1 MSFFFSS
8 FLLQTGRLTA
18 RSPGTTRTQPGAI
31 DDDKEALLAEAALVS
46 GVDHPNVESC
56 LGQISIGDP
65 KIIVFEFMAHGSL
78 LGWLEEHGAKAA
90 LKTKLKM
97 AIDIARGMQ
106 YLSNLRY
113 VHRVSCI
120 DETRPLLRRYGRF
133 AFVFVLIFFAFFFAF
148 FVPSVTSLSLSLS
161 RPPLFLS
168 FSLSPFLTPGSG
180 LAKRPCQ

>member
-1 MSFFFSS
+1 MANKRATEIKRSDLQLGKSIGQGAFGDVCLGELKTKNSSKKVRVACKTLKVCQYEGKCACLFSH
-8 FLLQTGRLTA
+8 FACARLTA
-18 RSPGTTRTQPGAI
+18 HSPGTTRTQPGAI

-46 GVDHPNVESC
+46 GFDHPNVVSC

-78 LGWLEEHGAKAA
+78 LGWLEEHGANAA

-113 VHRVSCI
+113 VHRVS
-120 DETRPLLRRYGRF
+120 R
-133 AFVFVLIFFAFFFAF
+133 
-148 FVPSVTSLSLSLS
+148 
-161 RPPLFLS
+161 
-168 FSLSPFLTPGSG
+168 
-180 LAKRPCQ
+180 